1 MEAVITFSSLI
12 ENTTLPLYFAG
23 MKKRFEQFMEYY
35 PWFTDIW
42 YYLLFIVLFII
53 LAFIYL

>member
-1 MEAVITFSSLI
+1 MH
-12 ENTTLPLYFAG
+12 PLYLAS
-23 MKKRFEQFMEYY
+23 MKKWLEQFLEYY

-53 LAFIYL
+53 LALIYL